1 MEYILDVHTHTLAS
15 GHAYS
20 TIQEVVEQAAKK
32 GLELVAITDHAPSMP
47 GATHMFYFSN
57 TAVIPKYI
65 YGVEVLKGIEA
76 NIINYNGDIDVD
88 TDTLSQLD
96 IVIASLHPP
105 CIDFGDIEENTNAI
119 IGAIKNPYVNIIG
132 HPDDGRYPLDYDKV
146 IKTAKEYNV
155 LLEVNN
161 SSMNPKGFRKGT
173 ANIKIMLEKCKKENV
188 SIVINSD
195 AHISFDV
202 GNFEYA
208 KRLIKEINFPE
219 ELIVNTSKEKLKR
232 FLELK

>member
-1 MEYILDVHTHTLAS
+1 MDYVLDVHCHTIVS

-20 TIQEVVEQAAKK
+20 SMEEVIKKAADK
-32 GLELVAITDHAPSMP
+32 GLELVAITDHAPAMP
-47 GATHMFYFSN
+47 GASHMFYFNNLS
-57 TAVIPKYI
+57 VVPDYI

-88 TDTLSQLD
+88 DHTLSQLD
-96 IVIASLHPP
+96 LVIASMHPP
-105 CIDFGDIEENTNAI
+105 CLSFGNIEQNTNAV

-132 HPDDGRYPLDYDKV
+132 HPDDGRYPLDYDKI
-146 IKTAKEYNV
+146 IKAAKEHNV

-173 ANIKIMLEKCKKENV
+173 KNITTMLKKCMEYDV
-188 SIVINSD
+188 SVVIGSD

-202 GNFEYA
+202 GNFESA
-208 KRLIKEINFPE
+208 SKLIEEIKFPK
-219 ELIVNTSKEKLKR
+219 ELIVNTSKDKLKR
-232 FLELK
+232 FLKA